1 MRRKSREIVYSA
13 IIAALYAVL
22 CYMQNVLVP
31 NSASFAIQFRA
42 AEALC
47 VLAFFTPA
55 AVSGLT
61 VGCVLFNLSAA
72 GSLPLDVPLG
82 GLATLLA
89 AWAMYATRK
98 LTVKGYPLLGMLM
111 PAVTNA
117 ILIGWELD
125 LFIGGG
131 FWINALYVAIG
142 ELAVLLTL
150 GTALFYAI
158 KSRRLL
164 DK

>member
-1 MRRKSREIVYSA
+1 MRKKSREIVYSA

-55 AVSGLT
+55 AIPGLT
-61 VGCVLFNLSAA
+61 VGCIIFNISAVGA
-72 GSLPLDVPLG
+72 LPLDVPLG

-89 AWAMYATRK
+89 AWVMYGTRRM
-98 LTVKGYPLLGMLM
+98 TIKGYPLLGMLM
-111 PAVTNA
+111 PALTNA
-117 ILIGWELD
+117 VLIGWELQ
-125 LFIGGG
+125 LFVGGS
-131 FWINALYVAIG
+131 FWINALYVAVG
-142 ELAVLLTL
+142 ELVVLLTL

>member
-1 MRRKSREIVYSA
+1 MRKKSREVVYSA

-22 CYMQNVLVP
+22 CYMQNALIP

-47 VLAFFTPA
+47 VLALFTPA
-55 AVSGLT
+55 AIPGLT
-61 VGCVLFNLSAA
+61 VGCVLFNLTVA

-89 AWAMYATRK
+89 AWGMYATRK
-98 LTVKGYPLLGMLM
+98 LTVKGYPLVAMLM
-111 PAVTNA
+111 PSVTNA
-117 ILIGWELD
+117 VLIGWELY

-131 FWINALYVAIG
+131 FWINAFYVAIG
-142 ELAVLLTL
+142 ELAVVFTL

-158 KSRRLL
+158 KSRGLL
-164 DK
+164 AN